1 MHNMKVLYI
10 IVFAQLIFL
19 SGCCFLDPDELLG
32 DTCTSQVFEE
42 TKNVPLESVY
52 TLNTN
57 SSFVEAN
64 TLTASQIQSALKVE
78 GSDFEI
84 KRIEITSAQI
94 SYKRHPDN
102 SAGALLVN
110 IAVVGNTFSQL
121 LLMKENLLLP
131 LFDIPGTGFTDPI
144 NINEYLSG
152 PAIKELKKILLDYAT
167 ILNDEGISFLLTG
180 NPSPPGTSAHFDLKF
195 NIKLTIVYEI
205 CRDAPIGDGIRECE

>member
-1 MHNMKVLYI
+1 MKALYFI
-10 IVFAQLIFL
+10 LSSHLIFL
-19 SGCCFLDPDELLG
+19 SGCCFLEPDELFE
-32 DTCTSQVFEE
+32 DTCSDQVFEE
-42 TKNVPLESVY
+42 TKSVPLESVY

-78 GSDFEI
+78 GTDFEI

-121 LLMKENLLLP
+121 LLLKENLLLP
-131 LFDIPGTGFTDPI
+131 LYDIPGTGFTDPI

-152 PAIKELKKILLDYAT
+152 PAIKELKNILLNYAT
-167 ILNDEGISFLLTG
+167 ILNDEGISFLLSG
-180 NPSPPGTSAHFDLKF
+180 NPSPSGTTAHFDLKF
-195 NIKLTIVYEI
+195 KINLTIVYEV
-205 CRDAPIGDGIRECE
+205 CRTAPIGEGIRLCE